1 MKKLFSFIV
10 TALLSVSMFAATQ
23 YCQEPLEA
31 ADGTALLSL
40 KHVSGN
46 SYEVELIAQEGM
58 IFDGSWMN
66 VNLGVNQTQ
75 GAGITFKNENWIFA
89 SDGSTATYD
98 FETASETS
106 VPTDFYGKYICFK
119 KTGGTTGRDLVEF
132 NLAAITDIDWTAKC
146 TTGPEDTE
154 APVMVSASV
163 ASASYTSITLN
174 VAATDN
180 VGVRRYHVVTTG
192 VDKDFTPSND
202 QIVVTGLSAGTSYN
216 IIVSAKDAA
225 GNVSA
230 NSVTVE
236 GAKTL
241 SYPAA
246 PAAPT
251 RLQADVRSI
260 YSDTYTSALAHDF
273 SKNSWSGIQYS
284 EIALDETNH
293 YLLYTTANANW
304 IAWGSNVEGA
314 DAIIAADGFNDGTNQ
329 GLDLSEME
337 YLHVDIFADADFVSG
352 VMTFNDDRLAE
363 LGTLKGGEWNS
374 IDLPLNVLETSKR
387 NNLRWMKFEGF
398 NGVSMVI
405 IDNVYA
411 WKSSNPTALENVN
424 GAQNTVKYIENGQLV
439 IIRDGIRYNAM
450 GQVTE

>member
-1 MKKLFSFIV
+1 MKKLFSLV
-10 TALLSVSMFAATQ
+10 AVAMMSASMFAAVQ
-23 YCQEPLEA
+23 YCQEPITA
-31 ADGTALLSL
+31 KDGQNTALLSL
-40 KHVSGN
+40 KHISEQT
-46 SYEVELIAQEGM
+46 YAIELVAQGDLAFE
-58 IFDGSWMN
+58 SAYN
-66 VNLGVNQTQ
+66 VNCGVNQTQ
-75 GAGITFKNENWIFA
+75 GAGIYFA
-89 SDGSTATYD
+89 NKKWVFSTDAKTASVE
-98 FETASETS
+98 FETASATS
-106 VPTDFYGKYICFK
+106 VPTDLYGKYICLAK
-119 KTGGTTGRDLVEF
+119 VGGGLVEF
-132 NLAAITDIDWTAKC
+132 DLAEITDIDWTANC
-146 TTGPEDTE
+146 AEGPADTE
-154 APVMVSASV
+154 APVMGTATFVSATYSSV
-163 ASASYTSITLN
+163 TLA
-174 VAATDN
+174 VTATDN
-180 VGVRRYHVVTTG
+180 VAVKRYHVETTG
-192 VDKDFTPSND
+192 VSKDFLPQDGNIVITGLTAGTTYTM
-202 QIVVTGLSAGTSYN
+202 VVT
-216 IIVSAKDAA
+216 AKDAA

-230 NSVTVE
+230 NSATV
-236 GAKTL
+236 ADVQTL
-241 SYPAA
+241 DYPAA
-246 PAAPT
+246 PSAPAQ
-251 RLQADVRSI
+251 LQANVRSI
-260 YSDTYTSALAHDF
+260 YSDSYTSALAHDF

-293 YLLYTTANANW
+293 YLLYTTANASW

-424 GAQNTVKYIENGQLV
+424 GAQNTVKYIENGQL
-439 IIRDGIRYNAM
+439 IIVRDGIRYNAM